1 MPPVAVQIVEILWT
15 KATRGAPRASERVA
29 LPRAMPLTAMDAH
42 YQAEYFRIAEWNDF
56 RVDRLASGTAPSLP
70 RLERSLR
77 LQWLDDGQLALGL
90 LPGTRE
96 GKPPRAPRPQAI
108 RLAPGEYARLMINGR
123 HVSYSGQ
130 FYSEV
135 TYNVAFGG
143 DFHPERFLGAT
154 PDREFKLLADLF

>member
-15 KATRGAPRASERVA
+15 KATRGAPRAGERVA
-29 LPRAMPLTAMDAH
+29 LPRALPLTAMEAN
-42 YQAEYFRIAEWNDF
+42 YQAEHFRIAEWNGF
-56 RVDRLASGTAPSLP
+56 RVDRLASGSAASLP

-77 LQWLDDGQLALGL
+77 LQWLDDGRLVLGL
-90 LPGTRE
+90 LPGMRE

-108 RLAPGEYARLMINGR
+108 RLAPGEYARLTINGR
-123 HVSYSGQ
+123 HASHSGQ

-135 TYNVAFGG
+135 TYNVAFG
-143 DFHPERFLGAT
+143 DDLHPERFLGVA